1 MPRHPKGVN
10 ITGFK
15 GLNNVGSPDNTA
27 EQFLKKA
34 LNINIDKTGN
44 IAKRKGYQKVI
55 DGKFTSLW
63 ASENGLGCYA
73 IFNNNLV
80 RIYEDYSTEV
90 LSSGITDDPVSFE
103 EIDGIIYYSSNS
115 TNGIISYGTRRE
127 WGIERNWLS
136 PNLTRTTGSLDN
148 GYYQVNFTWVY
159 SDGRESG
166 CSRSSI
172 ISVQDNS
179 GILVEIPTAPQ
190 GAIYAR
196 IYCSTQNGN
205 TLYFHGTATPSSTYL
220 IDDAFALVDPLRFFN
235 IDKAPLGSIVKYY
248 RGRIYVASGN
258 ILWYSEP
265 FQYEQFRLDSNYFEF
280 PEDIREVMPVEDG
293 IWIGSDR
300 LYYLSGEEP
309 DKFKRSTK
317 EHIKIV
323 PGTSTRISGSYIHM
337 DNTPIGYKWLVTS
350 NLGVWVLFNQGLCIN
365 MTSEN
370 VALDQADSGTSL
382 FLQDSGINQYIS
394 ILQTNSN
401 PNNSV
406 MGDLVET
413 TIVRNGVIIN

>member
-15 GLNNVGSPDNTA
+15 GLNNVGSPDNTS

-34 LNINIDKTGN
+34 ININIDKTGN
-44 IAKRKGYQKVI
+44 ISKRKGYTKVI
-55 DGKFTSLW
+55 DGVFTSLW
-63 ASENGLGCYA
+63 ASENDLGCYGVLDED
-73 IFNNNLV
+73 LV
-80 RIYEDYSTEV
+80 RIYPDYSTEV
-90 LSSGITDDPVSFE
+90 ISSNVTSDSISFE
-103 EIDGIIYYSSNS
+103 EIDGTIYYSSNH
-115 TNGIISYGTRRE
+115 TNGIIYSGTRRE
-127 WGIERNWLS
+127 WGLERNWLS
-136 PNLTRTTGSLDN
+136 PSLSRTSGSLDS
-148 GYYQVNFTWVY
+148 GYFQVNFTWVY
-159 SDGRESG
+159 TDGRESG

-172 ISVQDNS
+172 ISVPDNS
-179 GILVEIPTAPQ
+179 GIEVEIPTAPP
-190 GAIYAR
+190 GSIYAR
-196 IYCSTQNGN
+196 IYCSTQNGKE
-205 TLYFHGTATPSSTYL
+205 LYFHGTASPNSTYL

-235 IDKAPLGSIVKYY
+235 IDKAPLGHIVKYY
-248 RGRIYVASGN
+248 RGRMYIASGN

-280 PEDIREVMPVEDG
+280 PEEIREIMPVEDG
-293 IWIGSDR
+293 IWIGSDK

-309 DKFKRSTK
+309 SKFKRTTK

-323 PGTSTRISGSYIHM
+323 KGTSTRISGSYLHM

-365 MTSEN
+365 MTAEN

-382 FLQDSGINQYIS
+382 FLQDSGINQYLS
-394 ILQTNSN
+394 ILKTNSN